1 MDAVKTVDLPQ
12 GRLGDLAE
20 AVEHGGQSEPVR
32 VYGGDI
38 RALLAIRSELLAR
51 RRGEDPFAE
60 GKRADLIAK
69 AKAATTTA
77 AQVLVT
83 PADLRAL
90 LAMRGELL
98 TLEAAE
104 QEQEQMEVQ
113 ALAAAGAK
121 VIRAKRD
128 DGKTRPVLVGPSHGK
143 GGGPSRPSV
152 PNDGKG
158 RPSVRTYGFDLAHL
172 AAFLDRHPESVREA
186 IRTGSLNPTSLASIF
201 ASKLDALT
209 YAAPA
214 VADAAES
221 LKAAMSKGKK
231 R

>member
-1 MDAVKTVDLPQ
+1 MKTVDLPQ
-12 GRLGDLAE
+12 GRLGELAE
-20 AVEHGGQSEPVR
+20 AVEHGGQSDPVR
-32 VYGGDI
+32 VYGGDL

-77 AQVLVT
+77 AQVLVP

-90 LAMRGELL
+90 LAMRAELL
-98 TLEAAE
+98 ALEAAE
-104 QEQEQMEVQ
+104 QEQEQLEVQ

-128 DGKTRPVLVGPSHGK
+128 DGKVRPVLVGPGHGK

-152 PNDGKG
+152 PSDGKG
-158 RPSVRTYGFDLAHL
+158 RPSVRAYGFDLAHL

-186 IRTGSLNPTSLASIF
+186 IRAGSLNPTSLASIF

-209 YAAPA
+209 HAAPA

>member
-1 MDAVKTVDLPQ
+1 VKTVDLPQ
-12 GRLGDLAE
+12 GRLAEMAE

-32 VYGGDI
+32 VYGGDL
-38 RALLAIRSELLAR
+38 RALLAIRFELLAR
-51 RRGEDPFAE
+51 RRAEDPFVN
-60 GKRADLIAK
+60 GKRDDLIAR

-77 AQVLVT
+77 AQVLVP

-90 LAMRGELL
+90 LAMRAELL
-98 TLEAAE
+98 ALEAAE
-104 QEQEQMEVQ
+104 QAQEQLESA

-121 VIRAKRD
+121 VIKARCCD
-128 DGKTRPVLVGPSHGK
+128 DGKVRPVLVGPGHGK

-158 RPSVRTYGFDLAHL
+158 RPSVRTFGYDLAHL
-172 AAFLDRHPESVREA
+172 AAFLDRHPESVRES
-186 IRTGSLNPTSLASIF
+186 IRTGALNPTSLASIF
-201 ASKLDALT
+201 TAKLDALT
-209 YAAPA
+209 HATPA

-221 LKAAMSKGKK
+221 LKVALSKGKK

>member
-12 GRLGDLAE
+12 GRLGELAE

-32 VYGGDI
+32 VYGGDL

-77 AQVLVT
+77 AQVLVP

-90 LAMRGELL
+90 LAMRAELL
-98 TLEAAE
+98 ALEAAE
-104 QEQEQMEVQ
+104 QEQEQLEVQ

-128 DGKTRPVLVGPSHGK
+128 DGKVRPVLVGPGHGK

-152 PNDGKG
+152 PSDGKG

-186 IRTGSLNPTSLASIF
+186 IRAGSLNPTSLASIF

-209 YAAPA
+209 HAAPA

>member
-12 GRLGDLAE
+12 GRLGELAE
-20 AVEHGGQSEPVR
+20 AVEHGGQSDPVR
-32 VYGGDI
+32 VYGGDL

-77 AQVLVT
+77 AQVLVP

-90 LAMRGELL
+90 LAMRAELL
-98 TLEAAE
+98 ALEAAE
-104 QEQEQMEVQ
+104 QEQEQLEVQ

-128 DGKTRPVLVGPSHGK
+128 DGKVRPVLVGPGHGK

-152 PNDGKG
+152 PSDGKG

-186 IRTGSLNPTSLASIF
+186 IRAGSLNPTSLASIF

-209 YAAPA
+209 HAAPA

>member
-1 MDAVKTVDLPQ
+1 MKTVDLPQ
-12 GRLGDLAE
+12 GRLGELAE

-32 VYGGDI
+32 VYGGDL

-77 AQVLVT
+77 AQVLVP

-90 LAMRGELL
+90 LAMRAELL
-98 TLEAAE
+98 ALEAAE
-104 QEQEQMEVQ
+104 QEQEQLEVQ

-128 DGKTRPVLVGPSHGK
+128 DGKVRPVLVGPGHGK

-152 PNDGKG
+152 PSDGKG

-186 IRTGSLNPTSLASIF
+186 IRAGSLNPTSLASIF

-209 YAAPA
+209 HAAPA

>member
-1 MDAVKTVDLPQ
+1 MKTVDLPQ
-12 GRLGDLAE
+12 GRLGELAE

-32 VYGGDI
+32 VYGGDL
-38 RALLAIRSELLAR
+38 RALLAMRAELLVR
-51 RRGEDPFAE
+51 RRVEDPFAE

-77 AQVLVT
+77 AQVLVP

-90 LAMRGELL
+90 LAMRAELL
-98 TLEAAE
+98 ALEAAE
-104 QEQEQMEVQ
+104 QEQEQLESD
-113 ALAAAGAK
+113 ALAAVGAK
-121 VIRAKRD
+121 VIKAKRCD
-128 DGKTRPVLVGPSHGK
+128 DGKVRPVLVGPGHGK

-152 PNDGKG
+152 PSDGKG

-186 IRTGSLNPTSLASIF
+186 IRVGALNPTSLGSIF
-201 ASKLDALT
+201 ASKLDALAH
-209 YAAPA
+209 AAPA

-221 LKAAMSKGKK
+221 LKVALAKGKK

>member
-1 MDAVKTVDLPQ
+1 MKTVDLPQ
-12 GRLGDLAE
+12 GRLGELAE

-32 VYGGDI
+32 VYGGDL

-77 AQVLVT
+77 AQVLVP

-98 TLEAAE
+98 ALEAVE
-104 QEQEQMEVQ
+104 QEQEQLEVQ
-113 ALAAAGAK
+113 ALADAGAK

-128 DGKTRPVLVGPSHGK
+128 DGKVRPVLVGPGHGK

-152 PNDGKG
+152 PSDGKG
-158 RPSVRTYGFDLAHL
+158 RPSVRAYGFDLAHL

-186 IRTGSLNPTSLASIF
+186 IRAGSLNPTSLASIF

-209 YAAPA
+209 HAAPA